1 VFFFW
6 GRIAADGEGAAT
18 GEGDCGEGEGGEGG
32 IGAGDRCC
40 CSAEG
45 EEGWRGGAG
54 GGEEEGQTLVKFSQL
69 GEVVSEGGRGLGVV
83 RI

>member
-1 VFFFW
+1 MLFFW
-6 GRIAADGEGAAT
+6 GRITDEGAAA

-45 EEGWRGGAG
+45 EEGWRGG
-54 GGEEEGQTLVKFSQL
+54 GEEEGQTLVEFSQL
-69 GEVVSEGGRGLGVV
+69 GEVVSEGGWGLGVV